1 MTADLARIHHFNTEK
16 QALEEASYQS
26 SDFSMPK
33 CQTSAEA
40 LLEKVNLRAFL
51 ILTSHSDNWDKKERR
66 DRILKPSF
74 ERQQS
79 SEKQED

>member
-51 ILTSHSDNWDKKERR
+51 ILTSHSDNWDKKER